1 VDIDMTEQD
10 NELLSQYIDGELA
23 ADTAQT
29 MRKRLL
35 AEPELRAHFER
46 MKDINSSVRDA
57 FDVPGADTVPA
68 SALKALESAET
79 RPSALP
85 RGNRTGWGLAV
96 AASLVAA
103 TGLLLTPDWNQQPG
117 NTPTTDTQL
126 AAALE
131 QTASRGEGWDTLA
144 DGRQIRSLLSFPNT
158 RGGWCRE
165 YLMSGEDGNWRGVA
179 CRNEGQWTTEV
190 LNAEIIPGAANEYR
204 PAGTSN
210 TDDINAFIA
219 THSSGIAL
227 SLQAEADLIARKW
240 Q

>member
-1 VDIDMTEQD
+1 MTEQD

-35 AEPELRAHFER
+35 AEPELRANFER
-46 MKDINSSVRDA
+46 MKEINNSVRNA

-68 SALKALESAET
+68 SALKALKSAET
-79 RPSALP
+79 RSSALP
-85 RGNRTGWGLAV
+85 RGNRAGWGLAV

-117 NTPTTDTQL
+117 NTPTADTLL
-126 AAALE
+126 ATALE
-131 QTASRGEGWDTLA
+131 QTPSRGEGWDTLA
-144 DGRQIRSLLSFPNT
+144 DGRQIRSLLSFPDT

-165 YLMSGEDGNWRGVA
+165 YLMSGEGGTWRGLA
-179 CRNEGQWTTEV
+179 CRSNEGQWTSEV

-210 TDDINAFIA
+210 TDDISAFIA

-227 SLQAEADLIARKW
+227 SLQAETDLIARNW

>member
-1 VDIDMTEQD
+1 MIEQD
-10 NELLSQYIDGELA
+10 YELLSQYIDGELA

-35 AEPELRAHFER
+35 AEPELRANFER
-46 MKDINSSVRDA
+46 MKDINSNVRNA

-68 SALKALESAET
+68 SALHALASAKS
-79 RPSALP
+79 RPSTLP
-85 RGNRTGWGLAV
+85 HGNRTGWGLAV

-103 TGLLLTPDWNQQPG
+103 AGLLLTPDWNQQPG
-117 NTPTTDTQL
+117 NTPTADTLL

-131 QTASRGEGWDTLA
+131 KTPSRGEGWDTLA
-144 DGRQIRSLLSFPNT
+144 DNRQIRSLLSFPDT

-165 YLMSGEDGNWRGVA
+165 YLMSDVGGTWRGVA

-190 LNAEIIPGAANEYR
+190 LNAELIPGAANEYR
-204 PAGTSN
+204 PAGASN

>member
-1 VDIDMTEQD
+1 MTEQEF
-10 NELLSQYIDGELA
+10 ELLSQYLDGELA
-23 ADTAQT
+23 AQAAQT
-29 MRKRLL
+29 LRKRLL
-35 AEPELRAHFER
+35 AEPELRASFER
-46 MKDINSSVRDA
+46 MKEINDSVRDA
-57 FDVPGADTVPA
+57 FNVPGADTVPA
-68 SALKALESAET
+68 CALEALQGAET
-79 RPSALP
+79 RTNKPSQV
-85 RGNRTGWGLAV
+85 NRTGWGLAV

-103 TGLLLTPDWNQQPG
+103 AGLLLTTPDWNQQPG
-117 NTPTTDTQL
+117 DSPAADTLL

-131 QTASRGEGWDTLA
+131 YTPSRSDGWDTLA

-165 YLMSGEDGNWRGVA
+165 YLMSGENGTWRGVA

-190 LNAEIIPGAANEYR
+190 LNVEVISGSASEYR
-204 PAGTSN
+204 PAGAAKTVEIN
-210 TDDINAFIA
+210 TFIA

>member
-1 VDIDMTEQD
+1 MTEQD
-10 NELLSQYIDGELA
+10 YELLSQYIDGELA

-35 AEPELRAHFER
+35 AEPELRANFER
-46 MKDINSSVRDA
+46 MKDINSSVKNA
-57 FDVPGADTVPA
+57 FDIPGADTVPA
-68 SALKALESAET
+68 SALHALASAKT
-79 RPSALP
+79 RPSVLP
-85 RGNRTGWGLAV
+85 QGNRTGWGLAV

-103 TGLLLTPDWNQQPG
+103 AGLLLTPDWNQQSG
-117 NTPTTDTQL
+117 NTPTADPLL

-131 QTASRGEGWDTLA
+131 HTPSRGEGWDTLA
-144 DGRQIRSLLSFPNT
+144 DNRQIRSLLSFPNT

-165 YLMSGEDGNWRGVA
+165 YLMSDVGGTWRGVA
-179 CRNEGQWTTEV
+179 CRNEAKWTTEV
-190 LNAEIIPGAANEYR
+190 LNAELIPGAANEYR
-204 PAGTSN
+204 PAGASN
-210 TDDINAFIA
+210 ADDINAFIA